1 MNRAAAAAL
10 ALAALV
16 LLSAGCAGEPARGK
30 SSRAAV
36 RSQPAKSKPTFGE
49 TYVVAKGDTL
59 YSIAFRN
66 NLDYRELAAWNGVG
80 PDFKIRIGQTLRLT
94 APAGPGG
101 SSSPATNPVANSSP
115 APAAATVPPPAKGSG
130 SVRKPL
136 PQLSLP
142 IPVAAGTWEWPTRG
156 KLARG
161 FDSTGSKG
169 IDIAGESGQMIVASR
184 AGRVVYSG
192 AALKGYG
199 ELIIIKHDEQYLSAY
214 GYNRRRL
221 VEEGEDVLPGEP
233 IAELGEGPEQ
243 KPLLHFEIR
252 DRGRPLDPT
261 RLLPAR

>member
-1 MNRAAAAAL
+1 MNRSGAAAL
-10 ALAALV
+10 ALSALV
-16 LLSAGCAGEPARGK
+16 LLSAGCAGETIHGK
-30 SSRAAV
+30 SSRAV
-36 RSQPAKSKPTFGE
+36 VKHQPAKSKPTFGE

-66 NLDYRELAAWNGVG
+66 NLDYRELAAWNGIG
-80 PDFKIRIGQTLRLT
+80 SDYKIRIGQALRLT
-94 APAGPGG
+94 APAGGHPNRD
-101 SSSPATNPVANSSP
+101 SDTMVKPATASP
-115 APAAATVPPPAKGSG
+115 APPVTTVPLAKDSG
-130 SVRKPL
+130 GRQPL

-142 IPVAAGTWEWPTRG
+142 IPAAAGTWEWPTRG
-156 KLARG
+156 KVARG

-169 IDIAGESGQMIVASR
+169 IDIAGEPGQMIVASR

-252 DRGRPLDPT
+252 DRGRPLDPA